1 MLLGFKHF
9 DLLLADM
16 QFTST
21 ARWLDCS
28 LRISR
33 KMGPASG
40 SLASGRWSSSP
51 CLKTCTSQGFL
62 DLLKTRDLDGS
73 DPSPRPERVAA
84 LTECARRF
92 AGQDWTKKVRFVVLF
107 VSLLGDYGLFHIWI
121 ESHFLSS
128 LHCTHQIIQPSRML
142 QSGRE

>member
-1 MLLGFKHF
+1 MGNHF

-21 ARWLDCS
+21 ARWPDCS
-28 LRISR
+28 LRTSR

-40 SLASGRWSSSP
+40 SLASGSWSSSP
-51 CLKTCTSQGFL
+51 CLKTRAFQGFL
-62 DLLKTRDLDGS
+62 DLLNARDLDGS

-92 AGQDWTKKVRFVVLF
+92 AGQDWTEKVRFVLAF
-107 VSLLGDYGLFHIWI
+107 AF
-121 ESHFLSS
+121 
-128 LHCTHQIIQPSRML
+128 R
-142 QSGRE
+142 

>member
-16 QFTST
+16 QFTLT
-21 ARWLDCS
+21 ARWPDCS
-28 LRISR
+28 LRTNR

-40 SLASGRWSSSP
+40 SLASGSWSSSP
-51 CLKTCTSQGFL
+51 CLKTCASQGFL
-62 DLLKTRDLDGS
+62 DIMNARDLDGS

-92 AGQDWTKKVRFVVLF
+92 AGQDWAEKVRFVVRF
-107 VSLLGDYGLFHIWI
+107 VKALLGD
-121 ESHFLSS
+121 
-128 LHCTHQIIQPSRML
+128 
-142 QSGRE
+142 

>member
-1 MLLGFKHF
+1 MLLGFNHF
-9 DLLLADM
+9 DLLFADM

-40 SLASGRWSSSP
+40 SLALGSWLSS
-51 CLKTCTSQGFL
+51 LGLNTCARISRYIMNA
-62 DLLKTRDLDGS
+62 RDLDGS

-92 AGQDWTKKVRFVVLF
+92 AGQDWTEKVRFVVRF
-107 VSLLGDYGLFHIWI
+107 VRSTF
-121 ESHFLSS
+121 
-128 LHCTHQIIQPSRML
+128 R
-142 QSGRE
+142 

>member
-40 SLASGRWSSSP
+40 SLASGSWSSSP
-51 CLKTCTSQGFL
+51 CLNTCARISRYIMNA
-62 DLLKTRDLDGS
+62 RDLDGS